1 MNWETNEVLL
11 FINNNEGLYTDII
24 INKIDVQQ
32 TIEQLGDILF
42 SHVDLEKV
50 DYNQLEDEIDEL
62 RYEY

>member
-11 FINNNEGLYTDII
+11 FINNNEGLYTDIV
-24 INKIDVQQ
+24 INKVDVQQ

-42 SHVDLEKV
+42 SHVNLEKV
-50 DYNQLEDEIDEL
+50 NYNQLEDEIDEL